1 MSLESNVRRMAGTRP
16 FDLLPREAVQLIA
29 FSCERRML
37 KAGES
42 LFSAGEP
49 ADSAYFILSGE
60 LSLALD
66 DAERRVE
73 AGALIGETALIG
85 RRDAARIGQGDRG
98 QRTAAHPR
106 RGVSSRPGGISA
118 RARSSCAPPP
128 VARARDFVDQLD
140 EKRARLFE
148 S

>member
-37 KAGES
+37 KSGES

-60 LSLALD
+60 LSLAID
-66 DAERRVE
+66 DVERRVE
-73 AGALIGETALIG
+73 PGALLGETALLADMV
-85 RRDAARIGQGDRG
+85 RRASAKATEDSELLRIPGAVFRRVLSEFPHAAVQMR
-98 QRTAAHPR
+98 AA
-106 RGVSSRPGGISA
+106 A
-118 RARSSCAPPP
+118 
-128 VARARDFVDQLD
+128 VARARDFVNQLD

>member
-42 LFSAGEP
+42 LFSAGET

-60 LSLALD
+60 LSLAID
-66 DAERRVE
+66 DVERRVE
-73 AGALIGETALIG
+73 PGALVGETALLADMV
-85 RRDAARIGQGDRG
+85 RRASAKATEDSELLRIPGAVFRRVLSEFPRAAVQMR
-98 QRTAAHPR
+98 AA
-106 RGVSSRPGGISA
+106 A
-118 RARSSCAPPP
+118 
-128 VARARDFVDQLD
+128 VARARDFVNQLD

>member
-29 FSCERRML
+29 FSCDTRTL

-42 LFSAGEP
+42 LFDAGEP
-49 ADSAYFILSGE
+49 ADGAYFVLSGE
-60 LSLALD
+60 LTLAID
-66 DAERRVE
+66 GAERRVE
-73 AGALIGETALIG
+73 SGALVGETALMADVT
-85 RRDAARIGQGDRG
+85 RRASAKVTDDCELLRIPGAVFRRVLSEFPRAAVKVR
-98 QRTAAHPR
+98 AA
-106 RGVSSRPGGISA
+106 A
-118 RARSSCAPPP
+118 
-128 VARARDFVDQLD
+128 VARAREFVNQLD

>member
-42 LFSAGEP
+42 LFSAGET

-60 LSLALD
+60 LSLAID
-66 DAERRVE
+66 DVERRVE
-73 AGALIGETALIG
+73 PGALLGETALLADMV
-85 RRDAARIGQGDRG
+85 RRASAKATEDSELLRIPGAVFRRVLSEFPRAAVQMR
-98 QRTAAHPR
+98 AA
-106 RGVSSRPGGISA
+106 A
-118 RARSSCAPPP
+118 
-128 VARARDFVDQLD
+128 VARARDFVNQLD

>member
-29 FSCERRML
+29 FSCDRRML

-42 LFSAGEP
+42 LFNAGEP
-49 ADSAYFILSGE
+49 ADAAYFVLSGE
-60 LSLALD
+60 LSLAVD

-73 AGALIGETALIG
+73 PGALVGETALMADVQ
-85 RRDAARIGQGDRG
+85 RRASAKATEDSELLRIPGAVFRRVLSEFPRAAVKVR
-98 QRTAAHPR
+98 AA
-106 RGVSSRPGGISA
+106 A
-118 RARSSCAPPP
+118 

-148 S
+148 G

>member
-37 KAGES
+37 KTGEL
-42 LFSAGEP
+42 LFRAGEP

-60 LSLALD
+60 LSLAID
-66 DAERRVE
+66 NAERRVE
-73 AGALIGETALIG
+73 SGALVGETALLADVV
-85 RRDAARIGQGDRG
+85 RRASAKATEDSELLRIPGAVFRRVLSEFPRAAVQLR
-98 QRTAAHPR
+98 AA
-106 RGVSSRPGGISA
+106 A
-118 RARSSCAPPP
+118 
-128 VARARDFVDQLD
+128 VARARDFVNQLD

-148 S
+148 G

>member
-16 FDLLPREAVQLIA
+16 FDQLPREAVQLIA
-29 FSCERRML
+29 FSCEKRML
-37 KAGES
+37 KAGET

-60 LSLALD
+60 LSLALN

-73 AGALIGETALIG
+73 SGALIGETALLADVTRHASAKATEDSELLRIPG
-85 RRDAARIGQGDRG
+85 AVFRRVLSEFPRAAVQMR
-98 QRTAAHPR
+98 AAAVNR
-106 RGVSSRPGGISA
+106 VRE
-118 RARSSCAPPP
+118 
-128 VARARDFVDQLD
+128 FVNQLD
-140 EKRARLFE
+140 EKRALFD

>member
-60 LSLALD
+60 LSLTID
-66 DAERRVE
+66 DVERRVE
-73 AGALIGETALIG
+73 PGALLSETALLADMV
-85 RRDAARIGQGDRG
+85 RRASAKATEDSELLRIPGAVFRRVLSEFPRAAVQMR
-98 QRTAAHPR
+98 AAA
-106 RGVSSRPGGISA
+106 I
-118 RARSSCAPPP
+118 
-128 VARARDFVDQLD
+128 ARARDFVNQLD

>member
-16 FDLLPREAVQLIA
+16 FDSLPREAVQLIA
-29 FSCERRML
+29 FSCERRTL
-37 KAGES
+37 KAGEP

-49 ADSAYFILSGE
+49 ADSAYFVLSGE
-60 LSLALD
+60 LSLAID

-73 AGALIGETALIG
+73 PGALVGETALLADVV
-85 RRDAARIGQGDRG
+85 RRASAKATEDSELLRIPSAVFRRVLSEFPRAAVQLR
-98 QRTAAHPR
+98 AA
-106 RGVSSRPGGISA
+106 A
-118 RARSSCAPPP
+118 
-128 VARARDFVDQLD
+128 VARARDFVNQLD

>member
-29 FSCERRML
+29 FSCDRRTL

-42 LFSAGEP
+42 LFNAGEP
-49 ADSAYFILSGE
+49 ADAAYFVLSGE
-60 LSLALD
+60 LSLAID

-73 AGALIGETALIG
+73 PGALVGETALMADVT
-85 RRDAARIGQGDRG
+85 RRASAKATEDSELLRIPGAVFRRVLSEFPRAAVKVR
-98 QRTAAHPR
+98 AA
-106 RGVSSRPGGISA
+106 A
-118 RARSSCAPPP
+118 

>member
-29 FSCERRML
+29 FSCDKRTL

-42 LFSAGEP
+42 LFIAGEP
-49 ADSAYFILSGE
+49 ADAAYFVLSGE
-60 LSLALD
+60 LSLAVD

-73 AGALIGETALIG
+73 PGALVGETALMADVL
-85 RRDAARIGQGDRG
+85 RRASAKATEDCELLRIPGAVFRRVLSEFPRAAVKVR
-98 QRTAAHPR
+98 AA
-106 RGVSSRPGGISA
+106 A
-118 RARSSCAPPP
+118 

>member
-29 FSCERRML
+29 FSCEKRML

-42 LFSAGEP
+42 LFDAGEP
-49 ADSAYFILSGE
+49 ADAAYFVLAGE
-60 LSLALD
+60 LSLAVD

-73 AGALIGETALIG
+73 PGALIGETALMADVL
-85 RRDAARIGQGDRG
+85 RRASAKATEDSELLRIPGVVFRRVLSEFPRAAVKVRA
-98 QRTAAHPR
+98 TA
-106 RGVSSRPGGISA
+106 
-118 RARSSCAPPP
+118 

-140 EKRARLFE
+140 EKRTRLFE

>member
-16 FDLLPREAVQLIA
+16 FDQLPREAVQLIA
-29 FSCERRML
+29 FSCERRLL
-37 KAGES
+37 KAGET

-60 LSLALD
+60 LSLAID

-73 AGALIGETALIG
+73 PGALIGELALLADVM
-85 RRDAARIGQGDRG
+85 RRAAAKATEDSELLRIPGAVFR
-98 QRTAAHPR
+98 RVLSEFPRAA
-106 RGVSSRPGGISA
+106 VQL
-118 RARSSCAPPP
+118 RAAAVNRM
-128 VARARDFVDQLD
+128 RDFVNQLD
-140 EKRARLFE
+140 EKRASLFE

>member
-37 KAGES
+37 KSGES

-60 LSLALD
+60 LSLAID
-66 DAERRVE
+66 DVERRVE
-73 AGALIGETALIG
+73 PGALVGETALLADMV
-85 RRDAARIGQGDRG
+85 RRASAKATEDSELLRIPGAVFRRVLSEFPLAAVQMR
-98 QRTAAHPR
+98 AA
-106 RGVSSRPGGISA
+106 A
-118 RARSSCAPPP
+118 
-128 VARARDFVDQLD
+128 VARARDFVNQLD
-140 EKRARLFE
+140 ETRARLFE

>member
-29 FSCERRML
+29 FSCDMRTL

-42 LFSAGEP
+42 LFKAGEP
-49 ADSAYFILSGE
+49 ADAAYFVLSGE
-60 LSLALD
+60 LALAVD

-73 AGALIGETALIG
+73 PGSLVGETALMADILRHASAKATEDSELLRIPG
-85 RRDAARIGQGDRG
+85 AVFRRVLSEFPRAAVTVR
-98 QRTAAHPR
+98 AA
-106 RGVSSRPGGISA
+106 A
-118 RARSSCAPPP
+118 

-140 EKRARLFE
+140 AKRGRLFE
-148 S
+148 T

>member
-37 KAGES
+37 KAGET
-42 LFSAGEP
+42 LFNAGEP
-49 ADSAYFILSGE
+49 ADSAYFVLSGE
-60 LSLALD
+60 LSLAID

-73 AGALIGETALIG
+73 PGALVGETALLAEVV
-85 RRDAARIGQGDRG
+85 RRASAKATEDSELLRIPGAVFRRVLSEFPRAAVQLR
-98 QRTAAHPR
+98 AA
-106 RGVSSRPGGISA
+106 A
-118 RARSSCAPPP
+118 
-128 VARARDFVDQLD
+128 VARARELVNQLD
-140 EKRARLFE
+140 ETRARLFE